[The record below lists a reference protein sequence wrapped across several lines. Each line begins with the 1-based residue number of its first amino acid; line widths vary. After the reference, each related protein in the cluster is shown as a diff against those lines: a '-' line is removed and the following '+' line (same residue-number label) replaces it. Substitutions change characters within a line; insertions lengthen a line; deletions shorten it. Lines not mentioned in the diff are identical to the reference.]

1 MNIKQIK
8 ALAQIL
14 AQNDLSALEIN
25 EGETYIRLERTV
37 AQPAAQAGAVLVA
50 PPMPAAAAQ
59 PAQEAPASA
68 PVEDPGVDF
77 NDVFEAKS
85 PLVGVFYAAPSPGAE
100 PFVRVGSRVKKGD
113 VLCIVEAMKLMNEIQ
128 AERDGEI
135 VDICAHD
142 GDVVEF
148 GQTLFKLYER

>member
-1 MNIKQIK
+1 MADNKKLTKQDLTGSNK
-8 ALAQIL
+8 TSRRKWLLTAL
-14 AQNDLSALEIN
+14 
-25 EGETYIRLERTV
+25 
-37 AQPAAQAGAVLVA
+37 
-50 PPMPAAAAQ
+50 AAAAIAAGGAWYGGVFA
-59 PAQEAPASA
+59 PDAAPAYRTA
-68 PVEDPGVDF
+68 DITRGNLMVTVTANGTVNPVRTVSIGSELSGIVRNVLVDV
-77 NDVFEAKS
+77 NSV
-85 PLVGVFYAAPSPGAE
+85 
-100 PFVRVGSRVKKGD
+100 VKKGD

>member
-1 MNIKQIK
+1 M
-8 ALAQIL
+8 
-14 AQNDLSALEIN
+14 
-25 EGETYIRLERTV
+25 
-37 AQPAAQAGAVLVA
+37 
-50 PPMPAAAAQ
+50 
-59 PAQEAPASA
+59 
-68 PVEDPGVDF
+68 
-77 NDVFEAKS
+77 
-85 PLVGVFYAAPSPGAE
+85 FYAAPSPGAE